1 MLSVHNV
8 HIHHTHI
15 PQPLNLQRISSLHL
29 LTYSVLSPPPPH
41 KFPLYTKST
50 SLSTYENIFFIPLHD
65 PGVLHIPCDTPYDV
79 IIQSPHYPI
88 QELYLLLRISLQ
100 YTYMIP
106 DSSHQVSYLTQYNH
120 ISSQQLSYI
129 GNLPILYPDR
139 ESP

>member
-15 PQPLNLQRISSLHL
+15 PQPLNLQRISS
-29 LTYSVLSPPPPH
+29 PPPH
-41 KFPLYTKST
+41 ILSILYSPPIVGIILPRKST

-65 PGVLHIPCDTPYDV
+65 PGVPHILRDTPYDV

-129 GNLPILYPDR
+129 GNLSILYPDR
-139 ESP
+139 ESL